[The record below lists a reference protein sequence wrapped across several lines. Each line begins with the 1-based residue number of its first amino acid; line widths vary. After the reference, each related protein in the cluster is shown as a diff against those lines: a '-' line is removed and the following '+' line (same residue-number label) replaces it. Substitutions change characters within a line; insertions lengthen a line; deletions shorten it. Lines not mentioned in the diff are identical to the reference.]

1 MCLECITRANAP
13 APRRLGQRT
22 AWPQQVQPA
31 GPPGERNRPASK
43 ADVFRR
49 ASPSLIWRV
58 ISIKDG
64 GGCVGMARET
74 PKPLQSRGVERCG
87 EVKEE
92 G

>member
-31 GPPGERNRPASK
+31 GPPGERNCPASE

-64 GGCVGMARET
+64 GGLCGDGTRDPQTFTEPGGREVW
-74 PKPLQSRGVERCG
+74 GG
-87 EVKEE
+87 
-92 G
+92 